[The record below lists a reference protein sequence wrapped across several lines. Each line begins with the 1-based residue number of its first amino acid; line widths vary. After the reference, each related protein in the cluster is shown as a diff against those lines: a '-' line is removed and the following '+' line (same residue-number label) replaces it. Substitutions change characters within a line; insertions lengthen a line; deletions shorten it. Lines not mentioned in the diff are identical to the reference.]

1 MTPPHLQKICLKD
14 STRSQHFSSSK
25 MQCNGF
31 LTLFEFEKCN
41 AMDSWGVIFFPV
53 NYDSPVN
60 GRNIS
65 GESLFPKGSHYLLVN
80 NDRGSHYLLV
90 KNDRGGGGGHFFRGV
105 IFHGYTGPR
114 VGKNILTL
122 SVYIYFEQLLFRI
135 F

>member
-1 MTPPHLQKICLKD
+1 
-14 STRSQHFSSSK
+14 

-31 LTLFEFEKCN
+31 LTLFEFEN
-41 AMDSWGVIFFPV
+41 SMQWIPGESFFLV

-90 KNDRGGGGGHFFRGV
+90 KNDRGGGGGGGHFFRGV
-105 IFHGYTGPR
+105 VFHGYTGFNCETNR
-114 VGKNILTL
+114 
-122 SVYIYFEQLLFRI
+122 
-135 F
+135 